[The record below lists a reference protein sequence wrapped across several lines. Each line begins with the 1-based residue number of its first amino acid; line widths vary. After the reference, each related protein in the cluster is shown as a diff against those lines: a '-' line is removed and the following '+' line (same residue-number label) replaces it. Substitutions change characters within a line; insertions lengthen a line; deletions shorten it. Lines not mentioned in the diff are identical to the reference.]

1 MTDFSNWRKSSRSAN
16 QQQCIYVASDGDRIA
31 IRESADPTG
40 AVTLTDRDRFRAFV
54 EGVKAGEFDDM
65 I

>member
-1 MTDFSNWRKSSRSAN
+1 MGRFGNWRKSSRSN
-16 QQQCIYVASDGDRIA
+16 SGQQCIYVASDGDAIA
-31 IRESADPTG
+31 IRESDDPTG
-40 AVTLTDRDRFRAFV
+40 AVTFTDREKFRAFV

>member
-1 MTDFSNWRKSSRSAN
+1 MKFNNWRKSSRSAN
-16 QQQCIYVASDGDRIA
+16 NQACIYVATDGDRVA
-31 IRESADPTG
+31 IKESDDTSG
-40 AVTLTDRDRFRAFV
+40 TITLTDREKFRVFV

>member
-1 MTDFSNWRKSSRSAN
+1 LGTFSNWRKSSRSAN
-16 QQQCIYVASDGDRIA
+16 QSQCIYVASDGNKIA
-31 IRESADPTG
+31 IRESDDQTG
-40 AVTLTDRDRFRAFV
+40 AITVTDREKFRAFV